1 MSKKRNPN
9 GRATISPRQL
19 WLCLGLGT
27 LILIFYANSF
37 TAGLLFDSE
46 IIIKMDPRL
55 RGVNWI
61 NLQNI
66 LTRNYWWPTDESI
79 LYRPLT
85 TLTYLFNYSILG
97 NGENG
102 GGYHLLNF
110 LLHWANAWLVFLIVR
125 RLAGRLDVAALAAAL
140 FAVHPLN
147 TEAVTNVV
155 GRADLLATLCV
166 LFGGWCYLLSTLPD
180 ARKKTW
186 LALMSAAACLGVLA
200 KENAV
205 MLVGFVVLY
214 DFFWRWPL
222 LKRGNWR
229 ERLKTLVQDS
239 WQSYAALIPGLL
251 LMLLIRRWVMSA
263 TMVFEEFFLDNPLV
277 GAGPFER
284 FMTAMGVIGRYLKL
298 LIFPRMLST
307 DYSFN
312 QIPLFGTGNS
322 GSDAIAWISVVVVA
336 MLLSAAIY
344 LRGRQ
349 RIFSWGML
357 FFFIMLLPTSNL
369 ILTIGSIMAERFL
382 YLPSIGFCAASAVV
396 LCAIGEKL
404 KLRRALPVIVI
415 CALGIRTFV
424 RNADWQ
430 DDLSLWNSTAA
441 ASPQS
446 YKAHMLYGN
455 SILEDAEQKNRPLQ
469 QVIDEA
475 AAQEEIARSILDTQP
490 PLPLKWQ
497 SLMAY
502 LHLAKDYRMKGQYLE
517 DSGRHDEA
525 TSFYHK
531 SLELLGKAQ
540 DVD

>member
-155 GRADLLATLCV
+155 GRADLLATVCV
-166 LFGGWCYLLSTLPD
+166 LFGGWCYLQSTLPD

-205 MLVGFVVLY
+205 MLVGFVV
-214 DFFWRWPL
+214 F
-222 LKRGNWR
+222 
-229 ERLKTLVQDS
+229 
-239 WQSYAALIPGLL
+239 
-251 LMLLIRRWVMSA
+251 
-263 TMVFEEFFLDNPLV
+263 
-277 GAGPFER
+277 
-284 FMTAMGVIGRYLKL
+284 
-298 LIFPRMLST
+298 
-307 DYSFN
+307 
-312 QIPLFGTGNS
+312 
-322 GSDAIAWISVVVVA
+322 
-336 MLLSAAIY
+336 
-344 LRGRQ
+344 
-349 RIFSWGML
+349 
-357 FFFIMLLPTSNL
+357 
-369 ILTIGSIMAERFL
+369 
-382 YLPSIGFCAASAVV
+382 
-396 LCAIGEKL
+396 
-404 KLRRALPVIVI
+404 
-415 CALGIRTFV
+415 
-424 RNADWQ
+424 
-430 DDLSLWNSTAA
+430 
-441 ASPQS
+441 
-446 YKAHMLYGN
+446 
-455 SILEDAEQKNRPLQ
+455 
-469 QVIDEA
+469 
-475 AAQEEIARSILDTQP
+475 
-490 PLPLKWQ
+490 
-497 SLMAY
+497 
-502 LHLAKDYRMKGQYLE
+502 
-517 DSGRHDEA
+517 
-525 TSFYHK
+525 
-531 SLELLGKAQ
+531 
-540 DVD
+540 